1 MTSAPKSKKS
11 RKKRK
16 FLYDAPLHKRRKMI
30 ASTLSDE
37 LRAKYK
43 RRNLP
48 VRKGDKVKIMRGEH
62 KGKTGDVM
70 KVDTKKYKI
79 YVDGVTVKKAAGE
92 DAPRAIH
99 ASNVMITALL
109 MEDNK
114 RRAMLERTLKVEK
127 PEVKGK

>member
-1 MTSAPKSKKS
+1 MTFVPTSKKS

-37 LRAKYK
+37 LREKYK

-48 VRKGDKVKIMRGEH
+48 VRKGDKVKIMRGDH

-70 KVDTKKYKI
+70 KIDTKKYRI

-92 DAPRAIH
+92 DAPKAIH
-99 ASNVMITALL
+99 ASNVMIISLF

-114 RRAMLERTLKVEK
+114 RRAMIERTFKGEK
-127 PEVKGK
+127 PEVKRK